1 MTGRFYKQ
9 AAATGPD
16 DGAHGVALDGR
27 PVRTP
32 GGAPLAVPTRALAQA
47 IAGEW
52 RDQGDKID
60 PLSMPVM
67 RLAATAIDRIGRER
81 DAVVA
86 RTAAYGGTDLLCYRA
101 DEPPALVARQAACW
115 QPLLD
120 WVAEEYG
127 ARLAVTTGVA
137 PVAQDDAARS
147 ALDRA
152 VKEHDD
158 FRLAALSQVTAAC
171 GSLIL
176 ALGLTARR
184 IDADQAVAAS
194 QLDEDWQ
201 AGKWGRDRDAED
213 RRAALAREILAA
225 ARYLKLLDG

>member
-1 MTGRFYKQ
+1 MTKRFYKK
-9 AAATGPD
+9 AAAIERD

-27 PVRTP
+27 PIRTP
-32 GGAPLAVPTRALAQA
+32 GGATLAVPTRALARA

-52 RDQGDKID
+52 RAQGDKID

-67 RLAATAIDRIGRER
+67 RLAATAIDQIGRER
-81 DAVVA
+81 DVVVA
-86 RTAAYGGTDLLCYRA
+86 QVAAYGGTDLLCYRA
-101 DEPPALVARQAACW
+101 GEPPALVVRQTECW

-120 WVAEEYG
+120 WAAEEYG

-158 FRLAALSQVTAAC
+158 FRLAALSRVTAAC

-201 AGKWGRDRDAED
+201 AGKWGRDREAGD
-213 RRAALAREILAA
+213 RRVALAREISAA